1 MDRYESC
8 TMKIISPPQ
17 SGRLGT
23 VVFVNSRYGQ
33 FARQF
38 VFPRNPRTPDQQNNR
53 SNFGTV
59 SSRWRALNPEQRIA
73 WCLASA
79 NKHII
84 TSAGRQV
91 ALSGYNYFVGIN
103 TNRAR
108 LGLPRFDLPPAEPT
122 FSSNP
127 VAELRATNLAGVITL
142 KLRVP
147 SQPAQYTLVEGA
159 APVST
164 GVQCVQ
170 HFPFLGLL
178 PSAVDGWSDITE
190 LYVARHGVPKANQA
204 IWIRTCQHIDGWIDD
219 PKVTRARVP
228 AATP

>member
-1 MDRYESC
+1 
-8 TMKIISPPQ
+8 MKIISSPQ

-23 VVFVNSRYGQ
+23 VVYVNSRYGQ

-38 VFPRNPRTPDQQNNR
+38 VLPRNPRTPDQQNNR
-53 SNFGTV
+53 SNFGAV
-59 SSRWRALNPEQRIA
+59 ASRWRGLIPENRIA

-79 NKHII
+79 NKYIV
-84 TSAGRQV
+84 TAAGRQV
-91 ALSGYNYFVGIN
+91 ALNGYNYFVGIN
-103 TNRAR
+103 PSRAR
-108 LGLPRFDLPPAEPT
+108 LGLPLFDLPPAEPS
-122 FSSNP
+122 FSPNP
-127 VAELRATNLAGVITL
+127 VGELVATNVGDTFTL

-178 PSAVDGWSDITE
+178 PAVVDGWSEITQ
-190 LYVARHGVPKANQA
+190 LYVARYGVPPAGMV
-204 IWIRTCQHIDGWIDD
+204 IFIRTCQQIDGCSDV
-219 PKVTRARVP
+219 PKMTSALVPP
-228 AATP
+228 AAR